1 MKKNNNSKHG
11 PVLQDDDG
19 EIKKTLKETLT
30 RSIQMLKIAHHN
42 QISERVFQFV
52 EKATSQQIKT

>member
-1 MKKNNNSKHG
+1 MKKKNNNSKHG

-30 RSIQMLKIAHHN
+30 RSI
-42 QISERVFQFV
+42 
-52 EKATSQQIKT
+52 